1 MRTKVPLKLQKI
13 IEEID
18 QRGQAGMTRLTVL
31 KKWFERPERLR
42 SFGIWMAIRA
52 VELGAEADGNDD
64 DERALFDVVKTLLT
78 DADVLA
84 PALDHESTRDLYH
97 RLRQFQHDY
106 KSIPFGSCRLIKN
119 WNLYLVEEGLR
130 IYLGNHVSP
139 SHGYKL
145 AADYCQHYNPRF
157 GTSLN
162 GPSRTKVEE
171 ILHFVVSVEHSEDG
185 V

>member
-1 MRTKVPLKLQKI
+1 MRTKVPLTLQKI

-42 SFGIWMAIRA
+42 AFGIWMASRA
-52 VELGAEADGNDD
+52 VELGSEAAGNGHVG
-64 DERALFDVVKTLLT
+64 ELFDAARTLL
-78 DADVLA
+78 ADVVILS
-84 PALDHESTRDLYH
+84 PVLDHESTRTLYH

-106 KSIPFGSCRLIKN
+106 KPIPFGSCRLIKN

-145 AADYCQHYNPRF
+145 AADYCQNYDPKY

-171 ILHFVVSVEHSEDG
+171 IIHFVVNVELSEDG

>member
-42 SFGIWMAIRA
+42 AFGIWIASRA
-52 VELGAEADGNDD
+52 VELGSETPGNGHVG
-64 DERALFDVVKTLLT
+64 ELFDAARMLLANV
-78 DADVLA
+78 DILS
-84 PALDHESTRDLYH
+84 PALDHESTRTLEH
-97 RLRQFQHDY
+97 RMWQFQHDY
-106 KSIPFGSCRLIKN
+106 RSIPFGSCRIIEN
-119 WNLYLVEEGLR
+119 WNIYLVEEGLR

-139 SHGYKL
+139 SDGYKL
-145 AADYCQHYNPRF
+145 AADYCQHYDSKY

-162 GPSRTKVEE
+162 GPSRAKVEE
-171 ILHFVVSVEHSEDG
+171 IHHFVVNVELSEDG

>member
-13 IEEID
+13 IEEIY
-18 QRGQAGMTRLTVL
+18 QRGQTGMTRLTVL

-84 PALDHESTRDLYH
+84 PALDHDRPAIYTIVCGNSNTTTSQYLLDL
-97 RLRQFQHDY
+97 
-106 KSIPFGSCRLIKN
+106 
-119 WNLYLVEEGLR
+119 
-130 IYLGNHVSP
+130 
-139 SHGYKL
+139 
-145 AADYCQHYNPRF
+145 ADLSKIGIF
-157 GTSLN
+157 
-162 GPSRTKVEE
+162 
-171 ILHFVVSVEHSEDG
+171 ILWRKG
-185 V
+185 